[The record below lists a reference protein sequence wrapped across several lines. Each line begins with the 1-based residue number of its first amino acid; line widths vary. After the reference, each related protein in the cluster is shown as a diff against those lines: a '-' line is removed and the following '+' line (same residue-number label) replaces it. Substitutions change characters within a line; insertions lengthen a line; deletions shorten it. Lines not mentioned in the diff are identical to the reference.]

1 MIPKILHIIWI
12 GKKDPPLW
20 CIDSWRKKYINTYPQ
35 WKFMLWDEK
44 EINKLTMINKD
55 IYDSEPNLR
64 GKSDIARYEI
74 LYQYGGI
81 FLDADSYWIEK
92 ENSDLNILLE
102 KDQND
107 FFCAGEPKNKEYFAN
122 GVFGS
127 SKNNILLMKII
138 EYLKDTY
145 QEKKKKHPNKYDI
158 WKVTG
163 PVPFSKIVVNNLNLV
178 TVFPHWY
185 FFPEAYKKNN
195 TSIKLDKLKDLFP
208 DSFMYQYWLSH
219 TNYYRE

>member
-1 MIPKILHIIWI
+1 
-12 GKKDPPLW
+12 
-20 CIDSWRKKYINTYPQ
+20 
-35 WKFMLWDEK
+35 MLWDET

-55 IYDSEPNLR
+55 IYDREPLR
-64 GKSDIARYEI
+64 GKSDIAAYEI

-92 ENSDLNILLE
+92 ENSNLNILLE

-107 FFCAGEPKNKEYFAN
+107 FFADEPKNKEYFAN

-127 SKNNILLMKII
+127 QNNIILMKII

-145 QEKKKKHPNKYDI
+145 QETKKKHPHKYDI
-158 WKVTG
+158 WRVTG
-163 PVPFSKIVVNNLNLV
+163 PVPFSKIIVNNLN
-178 TVFPHWY
+178 TNIFPHWY
-185 FFPEAYKKNN
+185 FFPETYKKNN
-195 TSIKLDKLKDLFP
+195 IDKLKDL

-219 TNYYRE
+219 TNYYHMFTYKTTHNPFCKILLIKQ